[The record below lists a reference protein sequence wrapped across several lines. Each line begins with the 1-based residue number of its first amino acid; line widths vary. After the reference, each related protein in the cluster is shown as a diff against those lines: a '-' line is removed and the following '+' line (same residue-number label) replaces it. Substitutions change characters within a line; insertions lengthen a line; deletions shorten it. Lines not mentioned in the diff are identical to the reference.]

1 MYENSSHHFCK
12 ISFFFKWNMLGEG
25 SQSSVTKIK
34 SSEYETCTHF
44 VDIKGLKNALNLTL
58 MARCEIVQFPLIFNK
73 GEQ

>member
-1 MYENSSHHFCK
+1 
-12 ISFFFKWNMLGEG
+12 MLGEG

-34 SSEYETCTHF
+34 SSEYKTYTF
-44 VDIKGLKNALNLTL
+44 FDIKGLKNALNLTL